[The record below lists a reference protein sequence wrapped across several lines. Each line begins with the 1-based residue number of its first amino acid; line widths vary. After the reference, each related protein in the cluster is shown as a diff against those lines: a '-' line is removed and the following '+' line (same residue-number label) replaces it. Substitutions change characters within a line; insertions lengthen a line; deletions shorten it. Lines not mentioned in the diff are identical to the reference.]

1 MPIHVIRDVNGLPMM
16 TASARPSVVV
26 PPRSRSGSIRTFVGT
41 DRVRLHAV
49 AGEAVMARLPT
60 ILRQLNYVDEAPG
73 VVSSIGARRDVYLV
87 DGRLSDSLE
96 ICRDLPAAAGKILTA
111 DNPTFAD
118 RKRSTEAGVDALIA
132 DPIDPRELGDWLEHF
147 DDRGDGGR
155 ATVLIVD
162 DDELAAE
169 AVASLLAVRG
179 IDVEI
184 VVDPTQVFD
193 VLHRCSFDLILMD
206 LDMPHVDG
214 IELARMIRLNR
225 SHLSVPIVFLSA
237 GGDTETQMLARRFGG
252 DDFISK
258 RTPRDLLGRLV
269 ELRVER
275 ARVLRTLIERDG
287 LTGLVDHLRFVER
300 VGQELAR
307 SRRTGNDCSLV
318 MIDLDHF
325 KTINDTWGHQAGDL
339 VLRRLASALVSWLRR
354 TDVVGRYGGEEF
366 GVLMLDTPPERAAPV
381 IDAFRRHFAAL
392 DMIVGDAAVNVTFS
406 AGIAGLG
413 QAADTATLVAAADEA
428 LYRAKIGGRDR
439 VVVSDRRADGDG
451 PHVARRA
458 RAAPAADEPPRPPVA
473 TATIPLATVGPAT
486 TGPSREET
494 R

>member
-1 MPIHVIRDVNGLPMM
+1 M
-16 TASARPSVVV
+16 
-26 PPRSRSGSIRTFVGT
+26 RSFVGA
-41 DRVRLHAV
+41 DRLRFHAIG
-49 AGEAVMARLPT
+49 GEGMLSRLPT
-60 ILRQLNYVDEAPG
+60 ILRQLNYVEEPAGGGRTLGEP
-73 VVSSIGARRDVYLV
+73 RDVYLV
-87 DGRLSDSLE
+87 DGTLPDALD
-96 ICRDLPAAAGKILTA
+96 ICRDLPAGAGRILTA
-111 DNPTFAD
+111 DHPSFAH
-118 RKRSTEAGVDALIA
+118 RKLCAEVGIDALVA
-132 DPIDPRELGDWLEHF
+132 DPIDPRELGDWLEYF
-147 DDRGDGGR
+147 DGRGCGGR

-169 AVASLLAVRG
+169 AVAALLVVRG
-179 IDVEI
+179 IEVEI
-184 VVDPTQVFD
+184 IVDPTQVFE
-193 VLHRCSFDLILMD
+193 VLDRCSFDLILMD

-225 SHLSVPIVFLSA
+225 CHLSVPIVFLSA

-258 RTPRDLLGRLV
+258 RIPRDLLGRLV

-300 VGQELAR
+300 IGQELAR

-318 MIDLDHF
+318 MIDIDHF
-325 KTINDTWGHQAGDL
+325 KSVNDTWGHQAGDH

-381 IDAFRRHFAAL
+381 IDAFRRHVSAL
-392 DMIVGDAAVNVTFS
+392 DMIVGDAVFNVSFS

-413 QAADTATLVAAADEA
+413 QAADTATLITAADEA
-428 LYRAKIGGRDR
+428 LYRAKVGGRDR
-439 VVVSDRRADGDG
+439 VVVSDRIG
-451 PHVARRA
+451 VARRDPA
-458 RAAPAADEPPRPPVA
+458 PGPAMRAGGSPADPSRSLGETGATPFTAAAPA
-473 TATIPLATVGPAT
+473 TAVPT
-486 TGPSREET
+486 REDM